1 MTKLGNFLL
10 KISFF
15 SSSNFPLLVSVGSGV
30 GYGGGAYEIDIDQL
44 YKLSEQ
50 EAYCICR
57 SY

>member
-1 MTKLGNFLL
+1 MEIRNLFAKTFKV
-10 KISFF
+10 
-15 SSSNFPLLVSVGSGV
+15 VSVGSGV
-30 GYGGGAYEIDIDQL
+30 GYGGRAYEIDIDQL